1 MSIDNL
7 HGQFALD
14 LQGVQRLKHSAARDP
29 NNGLEEASRQFEAL
43 FLQVMLKS
51 MRDATP
57 KSDLFSSQQS
67 QFYESLMDQQWAQHL
82 AGQGF
87 GLAEHLTAQLRSQ
100 LPPSSESRTDFDDLV
115 AGIPRGEPISLTG
128 REIPVEALVQGAT
141 EAQAAAPQQLAA
153 GPTIE
158 KGPGAE
164 PRVVTDSARDL
175 RSPWSGNPWPV
186 AAGGRNSPA
195 AAASAPDHVRNFL
208 DRLAE
213 PARRASEASGIPQEL
228 MLAQAALETGW
239 GRHGI
244 TTADGR
250 DSHNLFG
257 IKAGGG
263 WQGESTEVITHE
275 YVDGRRLRMAQ
286 SFRVYD
292 SYEAAFADYARLL
305 ASNPRYAGVLSAG
318 DAREAAVALQQGGY
332 ATDPRYADKLIGV
345 MELSQASAPARG

>member
-7 HGQFALD
+7 QGQFALD

-29 NNGLEEASRQFEAL
+29 SSGLEEASRQFEAL

-57 KSDLFSSQQS
+57 RSDLFSSQQS

-87 GLAEHLTAQLRSQ
+87 GLADHLTAQLRGQ
-100 LPPSSESRTDFDDLV
+100 LPPGSDSRSDFDELV
-115 AGIPRGEPISLTG
+115 AGIPRGEPVSLTG
-128 REIPVEALVQGAT
+128 REVQVRGEGKTPDT
-141 EAQAAAPQQLAA
+141 EHQQLAA
-153 GPTIE
+153 EPVADRHGVAETRGAME
-158 KGPGAE
+158 PG
-164 PRVVTDSARDL
+164 RDL
-175 RSPWSGNPWPV
+175 RSPWSENPWPT
-186 AAGGRNSPA
+186 AAVGRNSPA
-195 AAASAPDHVRNFL
+195 SAANAPGHVRDFL
-208 DRLAE
+208 DRMAE
-213 PARRASEASGIPQEL
+213 PAQRASEASGIPHEL

-244 TTADGR
+244 ATADGR

-257 IKAGGG
+257 IKAGGN

-275 YVDGRRLRMAQ
+275 YVDGRRLRLAQ
-286 SFRVYD
+286 SFRVYE

-305 ASNPRYAGVLSAG
+305 ATNPRYAGVLNAA

-345 MELSQASAPARG
+345 MDLSRTTLAGDSARG